1 MNVAKILIYP
11 ALFLSL
17 ILSATGCQEEI
28 PQTVTSVMFDET
40 SVTMIKGST
49 HQLTVVVLPEGIE
62 TELEWTST
70 DTSVAKVSADGLV
83 SAAEEGRC
91 RIWVRSGAFMAVCD
105 VTVLK
110 VPAESIILNESSIEI
125 MPGEQFQLSATINMM
140 EVRSEDI
147 LRWTSSDMNVAVVDS
162 AGMVTAMRT
171 GEATVTAM
179 FMGVTAECKVSV
191 SDIPASEIRLTPDRL
206 SMFVGETATIE
217 AAVLPINASY
227 KEITWASSD
236 AAIVSVS
243 DDGEIEALAA
253 GEATITAECDGIT
266 AECAVSIQMPAA
278 KVGDYYYSDG
288 TWSSEFNENKDVI
301 GVVFW
306 VGDPTFDDNA
316 LKSEHPD
323 CTHGLVVSLDETQA
337 AWQGKWSEVEIS
349 VNNWIIANTDY
360 EPIATGSNMGDPM
373 NKIVGY
379 NNSSA
384 IEAYHTDPSNSAW
397 PVQAIQA
404 VIDHREQYPAPAS
417 SSDWYLPGTK
427 ELSLLITGIFDN
439 NIYNIGNNTANR
451 PVINETL
458 STIPGAVLISE
469 TSQYYHSSSENT
481 WDYVWMID
489 SSIGMLMNYD
499 KGTQAT
505 VRAVLAF

>member
-1 MNVAKILIYP
+1 MNVAKILIFP

-28 PQTVTSVMFDET
+28 PQTVTSVMLDET

-49 HQLTVVVLPEGIE
+49 HLLSAIVLPEGIE

-70 DTSVAKVSADGLV
+70 DTLVATVSPDGLV
-83 SAAEEGRC
+83 SAVEEGKC
-91 RIWVRSGAFMAVCD
+91 RIWARSGAFMAVCD
-105 VTVLK
+105 VVVLK
-110 VPAESIILNESSIEI
+110 VPAESIVLNETSIEI
-125 MPGEQFQLSATINMM
+125 MPGEQFRLTATINMQ

-147 LRWTSSDMNVAVVDS
+147 LSWTSSDLAIAVVDS
-162 AGMVTAMRT
+162 TGMVTGMKT
-171 GEATVTAM
+171 GETTITAT
-179 FMGVTAECKVSV
+179 FMGVTAECKVTV
-191 SDIPASEIRLTPDRL
+191 SDIPVSEIRLTPDRL
-206 SMFVGETATIE
+206 SLFAGETAVIE
-217 AAVLPINASY
+217 AVVLPINASE
-227 KEITWASSD
+227 KGIVWASSD
-236 AAIVSVS
+236 ETIASVS
-243 DDGEIEALAA
+243 DNGEVTALAA
-253 GEATITAECDGIT
+253 GEAIITAECGGIT
-266 AECAVSIQMPAA
+266 AECPVSIQMPDA

-288 TWSSEFNENKDVI
+288 TWSSELNESKDVI

-306 VGDPTFDDNA
+306 VGDPTFNDNA

-323 CTHGLVVSLDETQA
+323 CTHGLVIALDEAQT
-337 AWQGKWSEVEIS
+337 AWQEKYSEVEIS

-397 PVQAIQA
+397 PVQAMQA
-404 VIDHREQYPAPAS
+404 VIDYREQCPAPAS
-417 SSDWYLPGTK
+417 SSDWYLPSIK
-427 ELSLLITGIFDN
+427 ELSLLITGIYDN

-451 PVINETL
+451 PLINETL
-458 STIPGAVLISE
+458 STIPGAALISE
-469 TSQYYHSSSENT
+469 TRQDYHSSSENT

-489 SSIGMLMNYD
+489 SSIGMLSGYD
-499 KGTQAT
+499 KGREAV